1 MKNKAVI
8 WILMA
13 GLLLAGAVSAW
24 AQQPVNTP
32 KAKEFRIER
41 SMSKQAVACIECH
54 KQVSPGIFVD
64 WSMSRH
70 ASANITCLDCHQADP
85 ADPGVSTT
93 HYKQYELSNNKWGT
107 AEYRVPVAAVV
118 SPKTCS
124 RCHPDEVTQY
134 SRSKHANTNEIIW
147 KIDLWMKDGMNN
159 DIERASGC
167 YYCHGTV
174 VKMKDGKPDPMTWPN
189 VGVGR
194 INLDGS
200 KGSCSSCHTRHRFSI
215 MDARKPEACG
225 SCHLGP
231 DHPQIEIYTE
241 SKHGDIYAAFGSQ
254 YNWKAAPGT
263 WTPGVDYRGP
273 TCASCH
279 MSGAGTTLTTH
290 DVTERLSWELQAPLT
305 VRPSEFAAFPAKNNW
320 EVERNKMKEICVQCH
335 SREWVDDHYV
345 KLDAVV
351 HNYNEVY
358 FKPVKKVMDE
368 LYAKKLLDKTK
379 YFDEKLEFEFYEL
392 WHHEGRRARMGAAMM
407 APDYTWWHGFYELKK
422 RFCAIM
428 EDAQDMIKH
437 NK

>member
-1 MKNKAVI
+1 M
-8 WILMA
+8 
-13 GLLLAGAVSAW
+13 SAW

-85 ADPGVSTT
+85 ADPGVSAT

-134 SRSKHANTNEIIW
+134 DRSKHAHTNEIIW

-159 DIERASGC
+159 DMERASGC

-194 INLDGS
+194 INPDGS
-200 KGSCSSCHTRHRFSI
+200 KGSCTSCHTRHRFSI

-225 SCHLGP
+225 QCHLGP

-305 VRPSEFAAFPAKNNW
+305 VRPAEFAAFPAKNNW

-335 SREWVDDHYV
+335 SQEWVDGHYH

-351 HNYNEVY
+351 H
-358 FKPVKKVMDE
+358 E
-368 LYAKKLLDKTK
+368 LQRDLLQA
-379 YFDEKLEFEFYEL
+379 
-392 WHHEGRRARMGAAMM
+392 G
-407 APDYTWWHGFYELKK
+407 
-422 RFCAIM
+422 
-428 EDAQDMIKH
+428 
-437 NK
+437 